1 MKKYDFVANL
11 KAWLIVSGA
20 IMLVGLA
27 CLCIFGVELDI
38 SFKGGT
44 RIQYSYEQ
52 APDLDAFE
60 KAAEEVLG
68 GDVEIAKDEGGEHSL
83 VTVTMTDNISG
94 DQQESLHERVKK
106 DFPDSNLEVFN
117 SNTLSASM
125 GTKFLLRCL
134 LALAI
139 AAVLL
144 IVYVGFRFRKIGGI
158 PAGISALIALVHD
171 LLIVFFTFVI
181 FGIELDNNF
190 VAVMLTILGYSLN
203 DTIVIFDRI
212 RSLRRRSDAPLEEV
226 VNDSLHHV
234 LRRTIITTVT
244 TCVAILAVLGVALA
258 MGVDSIISFALP
270 MLFGAISGSYSSLFL
285 SGPIWVRW
293 MNAIEK
299 KDAKKG
305 NKKGYKK

>member
-1 MKKYDFVANL
+1 MKNYNFVGNL
-11 KAWLIVSGA
+11 KRALLISGI
-20 IMLVGLA
+20 IMLVGVI
-27 CLCIFGVELDI
+27 CLCIFGVKLDI

-44 RIQYSYEQ
+44 RIQYSYTE
-52 APDLDAFE
+52 APDLAKLE
-60 KAAEEVLG
+60 AAAEDVLK
-68 GDVEIAKDEGGEHSL
+68 GDVEIANDDSGDTKL
-83 VTVTMTDNISG
+83 VTITLTKNISSD
-94 DQQESLHERVKK
+94 DQETLHARVKK
-106 DFPDSNLEVFN
+106 DFPDSKMEVFN

-134 LALAI
+134 LALGL

-158 PAGISALIALVHD
+158 PAGVSALIALLHD

-203 DTIVIFDRI
+203 DTIVIFDRV
-212 RSLRRRSDAPLEEV
+212 RTLRRRSDAPLEEV
-226 VNDSLHHV
+226 VNESLHHV
-234 LRRTIITTVT
+234 LRRTIVTTVT

-270 MLFGAISGSYSSLFL
+270 MLLGAISGSYSSLFL

-293 MNAIEK
+293 MNAR
-299 KDAKKG
+299 AK
-305 NKKGYKK
+305 NKK

>member
-1 MKKYDFVANL
+1 MLKNYNFVGNL
-11 KAWLIVSGA
+11 KRALIISGT
-20 IMLVGLA
+20 IMLVGVI
-27 CLCIFGVELDI
+27 CLCIFGVKLDI

-44 RIQYSYEQ
+44 RIQYSYTE
-52 APDLDAFE
+52 APDLKGLE
-60 KAAEEVLG
+60 KAAEDVLG
-68 GDVEIAKDEGGEHSL
+68 SDVKVTKDDAGDQKL
-83 VTVTMTDNISG
+83 VTVSLTKNING
-94 DQQESLHERVKK
+94 EKQEKLHERLNK
-106 DFPDSNLEVFN
+106 DFKDSKLTVFN
-117 SNTLSASM
+117 SNTLSAAM
-125 GTKFLLRCL
+125 GMKFLLRCM

-144 IVYVGFRFRKIGGI
+144 LVYVGFRFRKIGGLT
-158 PAGISALIALVHD
+158 AGASALVALVHD

-212 RSLRRRSDAPLEEV
+212 RTLRRRSDAALEDV

-244 TCVAILAVLGVALA
+244 TCLAILAVLIVALA
-258 MGVDSIISFALP
+258 MGVTSIISFALP
-270 MLFGAISGSYSSLFL
+270 MLLGAISGSYSSLFL

-293 MNAIEK
+293 MNAREK
-299 KDAKKG
+299 KAAAKA
-305 NKKGYKK
+305 

>member
-1 MKKYDFVANL
+1 MKNYNFVANL
-11 KAWLIVSGA
+11 KRALIISVA
-20 IMLVGLA
+20 IMLVGVA
-27 CLCIFGVELDI
+27 CFAIFGVELDI

-44 RIQYSYEQ
+44 RIQYSYTE
-52 APDLDAFE
+52 APDLDKFE
-60 KAAEEVLG
+60 KVAEEVLKG
-68 GDVEIAKDEGGEHSL
+68 NVEIAKDDSGDTKL

-94 DQQESLHERVKK
+94 DDQETLHERVKK
-106 DFPDSNLEVFN
+106 DFPDSKLEVFN

-125 GTKFLLRCL
+125 GSKFLLRCL
-134 LALAI
+134 LALGL

-144 IVYVGFRFRKIGGI
+144 VVYVGFRFRKIGGI
-158 PAGISALIALVHD
+158 TAGVSALIALVHD

-203 DTIVIFDRI
+203 DTIVIFDRVRTI
-212 RSLRRRSDAPLEEV
+212 SRRSDGSLEEI
-226 VNDSLHHV
+226 VNESLHNV

-270 MLFGAISGSYSSLFL
+270 MLLGAISGSYSSLFL

-299 KDAKKG
+299 KGKK
-305 NKKGYKK
+305 K